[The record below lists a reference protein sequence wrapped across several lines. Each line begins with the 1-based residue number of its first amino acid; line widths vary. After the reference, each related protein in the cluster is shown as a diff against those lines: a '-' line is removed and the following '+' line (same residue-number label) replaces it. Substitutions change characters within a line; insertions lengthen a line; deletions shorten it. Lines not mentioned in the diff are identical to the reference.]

1 MPDLPNW
8 LLIIPILG
16 FLIFVH
22 ELGHF
27 VTAKRFGIK
36 VTEFAFGFPPRIFG
50 YQRGET
56 LYSLNLIPIGGF
68 VRMVGEDDPSHP
80 RSFAAQSVFRRIVVL
95 VAGSFM
101 NIMVPVVVFTIL
113 FLIPQ
118 DTVVGDA
125 MITGVGDGS
134 PAQEAGLR
142 AGDIIIQVDG
152 EPVDNHYE
160 LAQKIMVRLGDNTEL
175 LVRRAPLVF
184 GLGSS
189 AETMVIEPVTVVPR
203 LDPPELIVVNTVN
216 DPEREISLADAR
228 ALYREYQVGD
238 TVRQGPVGIMIATAN
253 RRVVKRSYPIWEAV
267 PRAVGRIWEVIDVTK
282 DGISQWFS
290 GGPDPGFAGP
300 VGIAR
305 VTGEVAKIGISPVFE
320 LMALISISLAVF
332 NILPIPA
339 LDGGRL
345 LFVVI
350 EWARGGKRISP
361 QKEGLVHF
369 VGLVVIIGFIIIISY
384 IDISNLLGGESVL
397 P

>member
-27 VTAKRFGIK
+27 VTAKRFGIE

-50 YQRGET
+50 YKHGET
-56 LYSLNLIPIGGF
+56 TYTLNLIPIGGF
-68 VRMVGEDDPSHP
+68 VRMAGEDDPTYP
-80 RSFAAQSVFRRIVVL
+80 RSFAAQSTFRRVVVL

-101 NIMVPVVVFTIL
+101 NIVVPIVVFTIL
-113 FLIPQ
+113 FMVPQ
-118 DTVVGDA
+118 DTVIGDA
-125 MITGVGDGS
+125 MITGIGEGS
-134 PAQEAGLR
+134 PAEAAGLR
-142 AGDIIIQVDG
+142 AGDIIVQVDG
-152 EPVDNHYE
+152 ERVDHHYE
-160 LAQKIMVRLGDNTEL
+160 LAQKIMVRLGDETEF

-203 LDPPELIVVNTVN
+203 LDPPELTVVDTVS
-216 DPEREISLADAR
+216 DPGREISLTDAR
-228 ALYREYQVGD
+228 ALNREYHVGD

-253 RRVVKRSYPIWEAV
+253 PRVVMRSYPIWEAV
-267 PRAVGRIWEVIDVTK
+267 PMAVGRIWEVIVVTK
-282 DGISQWFS
+282 DGISQWIS

-305 VTGEVAKIGISPVFE
+305 VTGEVAEIGISPVFE

-345 LFVVI
+345 MFVVI

-369 VGLVVIIGFIIIISY
+369 AGFVVIIGFIIVISY
-384 IDISNLLGGESVL
+384 FDITNLLGGGSAL

>member
-1 MPDLPNW
+1 MPEIPTW

-50 YQRGET
+50 FQHGET

-68 VRMVGEDDPSHP
+68 VRMMGEDDPSHP
-80 RSFAAQSVFRRIVVL
+80 RSFAAQSVFRRAVVL
-95 VAGSFM
+95 TAGSFM
-101 NIMVPVVVFTIL
+101 NIMVPIVVFTVL
-113 FLIPQ
+113 FLVPQ
-118 DTVVGDA
+118 DTVVGNA
-125 MITGVGDGS
+125 LITGVADGS

-142 AGDIIIQVDG
+142 AGDIVIQVDG
-152 EPVDNHYE
+152 EPVDNHAH
-160 LAQKIMVRLGDNTEL
+160 LARKIMVRLGDRTEF

-189 AETMVIEPVTVVPR
+189 AETMVIEAVTVVPR
-203 LDPPELIVVNTVN
+203 LDPPEQTVVGTVS
-216 DPEREISLADAR
+216 DPVGEISLEDAR
-228 ALYREYQVGD
+228 ALYREYNIGD
-238 TVRQGPVGIMIATAN
+238 TVRQGPVGIMIATGN
-253 RRVVKRSYPIWEAV
+253 PRVVKRSYPIWEAV
-267 PRAVGRIWEVIDVTK
+267 PKAVARIWEVVVVTK
-282 DGISQWFS
+282 EGLSQWVS

-305 VTGEVAKIGISPVFE
+305 VTGEVARIGISPVFE

-350 EWARGGKRISP
+350 EWARGGRRISP

-369 VGLVVIIGFIIIISY
+369 VGLIVIISFIIVISY

>member
-1 MPDLPNW
+1 MPGLPSW
-8 LLIIPILG
+8 LLIIPILA

-50 YQRGET
+50 YRRGET
-56 LYSLNLIPIGGF
+56 TYTLNLIPIGGF
-68 VRMVGEDDPSHP
+68 VRMAGEEDPSDP
-80 RSFAAQSVFRRIVVL
+80 RSFAAQSVLRRVIVL

-101 NIMVPVVVFTIL
+101 NIMVPIVVFTVL

-118 DTVVGDA
+118 DTVIGDA
-125 MITGVGDGS
+125 MITGVDAGS

-142 AGDIIIQVDG
+142 AGDIIVQVDG
-152 EPVDNHYE
+152 ERVENHME
-160 LAQKIMVRLGDNTEL
+160 LANKIMVRLGDETEL

-203 LDPPELIVVNTVN
+203 LDPPEQTVVSAVS
-216 DPEREISLADAR
+216 DPEREISLEDAR
-228 ALYREYQVGD
+228 ALNREYQVGD

-253 RRVVKRSYPIWEAV
+253 PRVVKRSYPVWEAI
-267 PRAVGRIWEVIDVTK
+267 PRAVGRIWEVIVITRE
-282 DGISQWFS
+282 GISQWIS
-290 GGPDPGFAGP
+290 GGPDPGLAGP

-305 VTGEVAKIGISPVFE
+305 VTGEVARIGISPVFE
-320 LMALISISLAVF
+320 LMAIISISLAVF

-345 LFVVI
+345 MFVVI

-361 QKEGLVHF
+361 QKEGLIHLAGF
-369 VGLVVIIGFIIIISY
+369 VVIIGFIIAISY
-384 IDISNLLGGESVL
+384 FDISNLLRGDSIL